1 MSSELILIVEDDAM
15 LAQGLQDWLQFV
27 GYRVQLA
34 SNGREALE
42 CLENVHPNII
52 LADIIMPEMD
62 GYQLL
67 ETVRSRPELN
77 TIPFLFLTGRAQKSD
92 VLIGKGLGADDY
104 ITKPWGP
111 EELLTAIRVKLKR
124 TKDIAFTQLQR
135 AYKDSLTVLA
145 NAIEARDA
153 YTRGHVERVSSYSV
167 MIAREMEMD
176 DDEVD
181 EIELGA
187 ILHDIGKIHVHE
199 SILAKPGD
207 LTPEEISEMRKHTE
221 IGAFMVKDIP
231 YLVPATPII
240 KYHHE
245 RYDGTGYPEGLSG
258 ENIPLHARIMAIADL
273 FDALTTIRSYHDALS
288 PDEAV
293 VYIQNEA
300 GKHFDPKIVEVFV
313 RAWQKHGQDYS

>member
-1 MSSELILIVEDDAM
+1 MSGELILIVEDDAM
-15 LAQGLQDWLQFV
+15 LSQGLQDWLQFV

-42 CLENVHPNII
+42 RLENVHPNII

-62 GYQLL
+62 GYQLF
-67 ETVRSRPELN
+67 EAVRSRPELN

-199 SILAKPGD
+199 SILSKPGE
-207 LTPEEISEMRKHTE
+207 LTPQEISEMRKHTE

-245 RYDGTGYPEGLSG
+245 RYDGKGYPEGLSG
-258 ENIPLHARIMAIADL
+258 EDIPLHARIMAIADL
-273 FDALTTIRSYHDALS
+273 FDALTTIRSYHEAFS
-288 PDEAV
+288 PEEAV
-293 VYIQNEA
+293 AYIQNEA

-313 RAWQKHGQDYS
+313 RAWQKHKDD

>member
-1 MSSELILIVEDDAM
+1 MSGELILVVEDDEM
-15 LAQGLQDWLQFV
+15 LSEGLRDWLQFV

-34 SNGREALE
+34 CNGREALE
-42 CLENVHPNII
+42 RLDNAHP
-52 LADIIMPEMD
+52 DIIISDIVMPEMN

-67 ETVRSRPELN
+67 ETVRSRPQLN
-77 TIPFLFLTGRAQKSD
+77 TIPFLFLTGRAQKSE
-92 VLIGKGLGADDY
+92 VLIGKGLGVDDY

-181 EIELGA
+181 AVELGA
-187 ILHDIGKIHVHE
+187 ILHDIGKIAVHE
-199 SILAKPGD
+199 SILTKPGE
-207 LTPEEISEMRKHTE
+207 LTPEEMSEMRKHPE
-221 IGAFMVKDIP
+221 IGVFMIKDIP

-245 RYDGTGYPEGLSG
+245 RYDGKGYPEGLAG
-258 ENIPLHARIMAIADL
+258 EDIPLHARIMAIADL
-273 FDALTTIRSYHDALS
+273 FDALTTDRPYHEALS
-288 PDEAV
+288 PQKAV
-293 VYIQNEA
+293 AYIQNES

-313 RAWQKHGQDYS
+313 RAWEKHTNN

>member
-1 MSSELILIVEDDAM
+1 MSGELILIVEDDAM

-42 CLENVHPNII
+42 RLENVHPDII
-52 LADIIMPEMD
+52 LADIIMPQMD
-62 GYQLL
+62 GYQLF
-67 ETVRSRPELN
+67 EAVRSRPELN
-77 TIPFLFLTGRAQKSD
+77 AIPFLFLTGRAQKRD
-92 VLIGKGLGADDY
+92 ILIGKGLGADDY

-199 SILAKPGD
+199 SILSKPGD

-245 RYDGTGYPEGLSG
+245 RYDGMGYPEGLSG
-258 ENIPLHARIMAIADL
+258 EDIPLHARIMAIADL
-273 FDALTTIRSYHDALS
+273 FDALTTLRSYHEALS
-288 PDEAV
+288 PEEAV
-293 VYIQNEA
+293 AYIQNEA

-313 RAWQKHGQDYS
+313 RAWQKHKDD

>member
-1 MSSELILIVEDDAM
+1 MSGELILIVEDDAM

-34 SNGREALE
+34 GNGREALE
-42 CLENVHPNII
+42 RLENVHPDII

-62 GYQLL
+62 GYQLF
-67 ETVRSRPELN
+67 EAVRSRPELN
-77 TIPFLFLTGRAQKSD
+77 AIPFLFLTGRAQKRD
-92 VLIGKGLGADDY
+92 ILIGKGLGADDY

-199 SILAKPGD
+199 SILSKPGD
-207 LTPEEISEMRKHTE
+207 LTPDEISEMRKHTE

-245 RYDGTGYPEGLSG
+245 RYDGNGYPEGLSG
-258 ENIPLHARIMAIADL
+258 EDIPLHARIMAIADL
-273 FDALTTIRSYHDALS
+273 FDALTTLRSYHEALS
-288 PDEAV
+288 PEEAV
-293 VYIQNEA
+293 AYIQNEA

-313 RAWQKHGQDYS
+313 RAWQKHKDD

>member
-1 MSSELILIVEDDAM
+1 MSGELILIVEDDAM

-42 CLENVHPNII
+42 RLENVHPDII
-52 LADIIMPEMD
+52 LADIIMPQMD
-62 GYQLL
+62 GYQLF
-67 ETVRSRPELN
+67 EAVRSRPELN
-77 TIPFLFLTGRAQKSD
+77 AIPFLFLTGRAQKRD
-92 VLIGKGLGADDY
+92 ILIGKGLGADDY

-199 SILAKPGD
+199 SILSKPGD

-245 RYDGTGYPEGLSG
+245 RYDGMGYPEGLSG
-258 ENIPLHARIMAIADL
+258 EDIPLHARIMAIADL
-273 FDALTTIRSYHDALS
+273 FDALTTLRSYHEALS
-288 PDEAV
+288 PEEAV
-293 VYIQNEA
+293 AYIQNEA

-313 RAWQKHGQDYS
+313 RAWRKHKDD

>member
-1 MSSELILIVEDDAM
+1 MSGELILIVEDDAM

-42 CLENVHPNII
+42 RLENVHPNII
-52 LADIIMPEMD
+52 LADILMPEMN

-153 YTRGHVERVSSYSV
+153 YTRGHIERVSSYSV

-176 DDEVD
+176 ENEVD
-181 EIELGA
+181 EVELGA
-187 ILHDIGKIHVHE
+187 ILHDVGKIHVHE
-199 SILAKPGD
+199 AILSKPGE
-207 LTPEEISEMRKHTE
+207 LTPEEMSAMRKHTE
-221 IGAFMVKDIP
+221 IGTFMVKDIP
-231 YLVPATPII
+231 YLVPAIPII

-245 RYDGTGYPEGLSG
+245 RYDGNGYPEGLAG
-258 ENIPLHARIMAIADL
+258 EDIPLHARIMAIADL
-273 FDALTTIRSYHDALS
+273 FDALTSTRSYHEALS
-288 PDEAV
+288 PQDAV
-293 VYIQNEA
+293 AYIQNEA

-313 RAWQKHGQDYS
+313 RAWEKHKDD

>member
-1 MSSELILIVEDDAM
+1 MSGELILVVEDDEM
-15 LAQGLQDWLQFV
+15 LSGGLRDWLQFV

-34 SNGREALE
+34 SNGHEALE
-42 CLENVHPNII
+42 HLENARP
-52 LADIIMPEMD
+52 DIIISDIVMPEMN

-77 TIPFLFLTGRAQKSD
+77 TIPFLFLTGRAQKSE
-92 VLIGKGLGADDY
+92 VLIGKGLGVDDY

-124 TKDIAFTQLQR
+124 TKDIAYTQLQR

-167 MIAREMEMD
+167 MIAREMGMD

-181 EIELGA
+181 AVELGA
-187 ILHDIGKIHVHE
+187 ILHDIGKIAIHE
-199 SILAKPGD
+199 SILTKPGE
-207 LTPEEISEMRKHTE
+207 LTPEEMSEMRKHPE
-221 IGAFMVKDIP
+221 IGAFMIKDIP

-245 RYDGTGYPEGLSG
+245 RYDGKGYPEGLAG
-258 ENIPLHARIMAIADL
+258 ENIPLYARIMAIADL
-273 FDALTTIRSYHDALS
+273 FDALTTDRPYHEALS
-288 PDEAV
+288 PQEAIA
-293 VYIQNEA
+293 YIQNET
-300 GKHFDPKIVEVFV
+300 GKHFDPRIVEVFV
-313 RAWQKHGQDYS
+313 RAWKKHKLD

>member
-1 MSSELILIVEDDAM
+1 MSGELILIVEDDAM

-42 CLENVHPNII
+42 RLENVHPDII
-52 LADIIMPEMD
+52 LADIIMPQMD
-62 GYQLL
+62 GYQLF
-67 ETVRSRPELN
+67 EAVRSRPELN
-77 TIPFLFLTGRAQKSD
+77 AIPFLFLTGRAQKRD
-92 VLIGKGLGADDY
+92 ILIGKGLGADDY

-199 SILAKPGD
+199 SILSKPGD

-245 RYDGTGYPEGLSG
+245 RYDGMGYPEGLSG
-258 ENIPLHARIMAIADL
+258 EGIPLHARIMAIADL
-273 FDALTTIRSYHDALS
+273 FDALTTLRSYHEALS
-288 PDEAV
+288 PEEAV
-293 VYIQNEA
+293 AYIQNEA

-313 RAWQKHGQDYS
+313 RAWQKHKDD

>member
-42 CLENVHPNII
+42 RLENVHPNII

-111 EELLTAIRVKLKR
+111 EELLTAIRIKLKR

-187 ILHDIGKIHVHE
+187 ILHDICKIHVHE

-258 ENIPLHARIMAIADL
+258 ENIHLHARIMAIADL

>member
-1 MSSELILIVEDDAM
+1 MSGELILIVEDDAM
-15 LAQGLQDWLQFV
+15 LSQGLQDWLQFV

-42 CLENVHPNII
+42 RLENVHPNII

-62 GYQLL
+62 GYQLF
-67 ETVRSRPELN
+67 EAVRSRPELN

-167 MIAREMEMD
+167 MIAREMELD

-199 SILAKPGD
+199 SILSKPGE
-207 LTPEEISEMRKHTE
+207 LTPQEISEMRKHTE

-245 RYDGTGYPEGLSG
+245 RYDDKGYPEGLSG
-258 ENIPLHARIMAIADL
+258 EDIPLHARIMAIADL
-273 FDALTTIRSYHDALS
+273 FDALTTIRSYHEAFS
-288 PDEAV
+288 PEEAV
-293 VYIQNEA
+293 AYIQNEA

-313 RAWQKHGQDYS
+313 RAWQKHKDD

>member
-1 MSSELILIVEDDAM
+1 MSGELILIVEDDAM
-15 LAQGLQDWLQFV
+15 LSQGLQDWLQFV

-42 CLENVHPNII
+42 RLENVHPNII

-62 GYQLL
+62 GYQLF
-67 ETVRSRPELN
+67 EAVRSRPELN

-199 SILAKPGD
+199 SILSKPGE
-207 LTPEEISEMRKHTE
+207 LTPQEISEMRKHTE
-221 IGAFMVKDIP
+221 ICAFMVKDIP

-245 RYDGTGYPEGLSG
+245 RYDGKGYPEGLSG
-258 ENIPLHARIMAIADL
+258 EDIPLHARIMAIADL
-273 FDALTTIRSYHDALS
+273 FDALTTIRSYHEAFS
-288 PDEAV
+288 PEEAV
-293 VYIQNEA
+293 AYIQNEA

-313 RAWQKHGQDYS
+313 RAWQKHKDD

>member
-1 MSSELILIVEDDAM
+1 MSGELILIVEDDAM
-15 LAQGLQDWLQFV
+15 LSQGLQDWLQFV

-42 CLENVHPNII
+42 RLENVHPNII

-62 GYQLL
+62 GYQLF
-67 ETVRSRPELN
+67 EAVRSRPELN

-167 MIAREMEMD
+167 MIAREMELD

-199 SILAKPGD
+199 SILSKPGE
-207 LTPEEISEMRKHTE
+207 LTPQEISEMRKHTE

-245 RYDGTGYPEGLSG
+245 RYDGKGYPEGLSG
-258 ENIPLHARIMAIADL
+258 EDIPLHARIMAIADL
-273 FDALTTIRSYHDALS
+273 FDALTTIRSYHEAFS
-288 PDEAV
+288 PEEAV
-293 VYIQNEA
+293 AYIQNEA

-313 RAWQKHGQDYS
+313 RAWQKHKDD

>member
-34 SNGREALE
+34 SNGCEALE
-42 CLENVHPNII
+42 RLENVHPNII

>member
-1 MSSELILIVEDDAM
+1 MSGELILVVEDDEM
-15 LAQGLQDWLQFV
+15 LSEGLRDWLQFV

-34 SNGREALE
+34 CNGREALE
-42 CLENVHPNII
+42 RLDNAHP
-52 LADIIMPEMD
+52 DIIISDIVMPEMN

-67 ETVRSRPELN
+67 ETVRSRPQLN
-77 TIPFLFLTGRAQKSD
+77 TIPFLFLTGRAQKSE
-92 VLIGKGLGADDY
+92 VLIGKGLGVDDY

-181 EIELGA
+181 AVELGA
-187 ILHDIGKIHVHE
+187 ILHDIGKIAVHE
-199 SILAKPGD
+199 SILTKPGE
-207 LTPEEISEMRKHTE
+207 LTPEEMSEMRKHPE
-221 IGAFMVKDIP
+221 IGVFMIKDIP

-245 RYDGTGYPEGLSG
+245 RYDGKGYPEGLAG
-258 ENIPLHARIMAIADL
+258 EDIPLHARIMAIADL
-273 FDALTTIRSYHDALS
+273 FDALTTDRPYHEALS
-288 PDEAV
+288 PQKAV
-293 VYIQNEA
+293 AYIQNES

-313 RAWQKHGQDYS
+313 RAWEKHKSN

>member
-1 MSSELILIVEDDAM
+1 MSGELILIVEDDAM
-15 LAQGLQDWLQFV
+15 LSQGLQDWLQFV

-42 CLENVHPNII
+42 RLENVHPNII

-62 GYQLL
+62 GYQLF
-67 ETVRSRPELN
+67 EAVRSRPELN
-77 TIPFLFLTGRAQKSD
+77 TIPFLFLTGRAQKHD
-92 VLIGKGLGADDY
+92 ILIGKGLGADDY

-199 SILAKPGD
+199 SILSKPGE
-207 LTPEEISEMRKHTE
+207 LTPQEISEMRKHTE

-245 RYDGTGYPEGLSG
+245 RYDGKGYPEGLSG
-258 ENIPLHARIMAIADL
+258 EDIPLHARIMAIADL
-273 FDALTTIRSYHDALS
+273 FDALTTIRSYHEAFS
-288 PDEAV
+288 PEEAV
-293 VYIQNEA
+293 AYIQNEA

-313 RAWQKHGQDYS
+313 RAWQKHKDD